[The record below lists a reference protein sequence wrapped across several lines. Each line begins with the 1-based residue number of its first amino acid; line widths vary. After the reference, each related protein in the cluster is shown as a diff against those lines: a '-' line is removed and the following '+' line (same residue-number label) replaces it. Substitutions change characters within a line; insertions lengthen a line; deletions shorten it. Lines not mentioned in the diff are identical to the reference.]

1 MIYLISYTLVRFL
14 QNEKKEF
21 NRNMDSPIMNIH
33 CTHFV
38 FILFDSDGT
47 IPPPTKKMKMWQN
60 KRKRE
65 EERKKQLVKEMIE
78 DIEKGNLQQFY

>member
-1 MIYLISYTLVRFL
+1 MKRRSLIETSGFSHEHYY
-14 QNEKKEF
+14 
-21 NRNMDSPIMNIH
+21 
-33 CTHFV
+33 CAHFV

-47 IPPPTKKMKMWQN
+47 VPPPTKKMKMWQN